1 VIASDTQTAAQ
12 IHGGSRHIIKRS
24 QKGALMTVKQTQHH
38 ARPTNPQ
45 KARTNPRRAGRKTD
59 WDDAQITVD
68 IKYTKPGT
76 LLDDRL
82 RIEQTRV
89 LLELLSAYRADDPST
104 GREDT

>member
-1 VIASDTQTAAQ
+1 MTA
-12 IHGGSRHIIKRS
+12 
-24 QKGALMTVKQTQHH
+24 KQTQHH
-38 ARPTNPQ
+38 ARPTSPQ
-45 KARTNPRRAGRKTD
+45 KARTNRRRAARKSD
-59 WDDAQITVD
+59 WDDAEIVVD

-89 LLELLSAYRADDPST
+89 LLELLSAYRAGNPSA